1 LKIFY
6 PNFQVNDYLQKLRL
20 ASYVN
25 QNDEI
30 WIMIDQQ
37 EIIRKLSRFGKE
49 AISIILESSQF
60 VDVPKGTEILR
71 EGQYIKSVPLV
82 ISGLVKV
89 FTRQDDKELLLYYI
103 QPLESCVMSFSA
115 GLKNE
120 KSKVFAITEENS
132 SILLIPSQKISHW
145 INEYPTLNEL
155 FYSQYNL
162 RYLDLLQT
170 INHLLFDKLD
180 KRLLSYLKE
189 KVSLTGKNPLTIS
202 HREIANELGTA
213 REVISRIV
221 KKLEKENTVR
231 QLKDSIQIL

>member
-1 LKIFY
+1 
-6 PNFQVNDYLQKLRL
+6 
-20 ASYVN
+20 
-25 QNDEI
+25 
-30 WIMIDQQ
+30 MIDQH
-37 EIIRKLSRFGKE
+37 EIISKLSRFGKE
-49 AISIILESSQF
+49 AISSILESSQL
-60 VDVPKGTEILR
+60 VEVPKGTEILR
-71 EGQYIKSVPLV
+71 QGQYIKSIPL
-82 ISGLVKV
+82 IINGLVKV
-89 FTRQDDKELLLYYI
+89 FTRQEDKELLLYYI
-103 QPLESCVMSFSA
+103 QSFESCVMSFSA

-132 SILLIPSQKISHW
+132 SIILIPAQKISQW

-180 KRLLSYLKE
+180 TRLLSYLKE
-189 KVSLTGKNPLTIS
+189 KVSLTGKNPLVIS

-213 REVISRIV
+213 REVVSRII
-221 KKLEKENTVR
+221 KKFEKENRVL